1 MNETIRRK
9 EKNANVSR
17 EDFMEYIR
25 YLELL
30 TKMKQAGGISESDYD
45 YLKKCFM
52 KEYKVVSNYSVGRSQ
67 QSPRNQMGA

>member
-1 MNETIRRK
+1 MNEERRK
-9 EKNANVSR
+9 TKNANTNR

-30 TKMKQAGGISESDYD
+30 TKMKQNGGISESDYD

-52 KEYKVVSNYSVGRSQ
+52 KEYKVVSNYSLGRSPE
-67 QSPRNQMGA
+67 SPRNQMGA

>member
-1 MNETIRRK
+1 MNEERRK
-9 EKNANVSR
+9 TKNANTNR

-30 TKMKQAGGISESDYD
+30 TKMKQNGGISESDYD

-52 KEYKVVSNYSVGRSQ
+52 KEYQVVSRSEE
-67 QSPRNQMGA
+67 RR